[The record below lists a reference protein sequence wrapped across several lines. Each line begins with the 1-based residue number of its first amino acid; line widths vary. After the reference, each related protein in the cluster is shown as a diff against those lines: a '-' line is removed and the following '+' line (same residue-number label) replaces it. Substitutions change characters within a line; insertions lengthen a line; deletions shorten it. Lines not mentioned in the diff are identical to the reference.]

1 MKISRSILIL
11 LFVSSIIVA
20 FSYALNRTNGNVLKS
35 LQFALY
41 FLAIKIGLIAPNI
54 LLELNQYQ
62 PNQELVSRVQLQ
74 PPPIY
79 NPYVSVLGDYR
90 PSGLYMDNIYRPVSQ
105 HYLSYHSQSV
115 INELRA
121 GDSRLTQAA
130 WLLITIWMLQQ
141 QQSAGFQPVRQASP
155 PPHIESARNLLFGK
169 PKADQS
175 SCRRLSMFDSQQ
187 FENQEKFVMSKQ
199 EALNVLDNTF
209 TGSKIISE
217 TEKISDW
224 QMAKKVYH
232 LNGLGVNPEEYGMS
246 KAEVNSIRK
255 DGLVKYTMNGGKLLP
270 IELIRAGQNR
280 IHDICYN
287 DTTAKKEEGT
297 FGKQDQPSS
306 LYYNTD
312 TRYIIYFNKDD
323 GDLIMGEKFREAYFN
338 RSLIKNNINIK
349 EN

>member
-11 LFVSSIIVA
+11 LFISSIIVA
-20 FSYALNRTNGNVLKS
+20 FSYALNRTNGNVYKS
-35 LQFALY
+35 IMFTVY
-41 FLAIKIGLIAPNI
+41 FLAIKIGFIITNVISKLD
-54 LLELNQYQ
+54 QHQ
-62 PNQELVSRVQLQ
+62 PSPQLVSKVRTV
-74 PPPIY
+74 PVY
-79 NPYVSVLGDYR
+79 NPYVSVLDDYR
-90 PSGLYMDNIYRPVSQ
+90 PFSLYMDKIEQPVPR
-105 HYLSYHSQSV
+105 HYVSYHSQSV
-115 INELRA
+115 IKQLRA
-121 GDSRLTQAA
+121 GSRLNEAA

-141 QQSAGFQPVRQASP
+141 QSVGFQPVRQASP

-175 SCRRLSMFDSQQ
+175 SCRRLSVFDSQQ
-187 FENQEKFVMSKQ
+187 SENKDQFFMSKQ

-224 QMAKKVYH
+224 QMAKKIYH

-255 DGLVKYTMNGGKLLP
+255 DGLVKYTMNGGKLPP
-270 IELIRAGQNR
+270 IDLIRAGQNR

-297 FGKQDQPSS
+297 FGKQNQPSS

-312 TRYIIYFNKDD
+312 TRHIIYFNKDD

>member
-1 MKISRSILIL
+1 MP
-11 LFVSSIIVA
+11 V
-20 FSYALNRTNGNVLKS
+20 
-35 LQFALY
+35 
-41 FLAIKIGLIAPNI
+41 
-54 LLELNQYQ
+54 
-62 PNQELVSRVQLQ
+62 
-74 PPPIY
+74 Y
-79 NPYVSVLGDYR
+79 NPYVSVLDDYR
-90 PSGLYMDNIYRPVSQ
+90 PFSLYMDKIEQPVPR
-105 HYLSYHSQSV
+105 HYVSYHSQSV
-115 INELRA
+115 IKQLRA
-121 GDSRLTQAA
+121 GSRLNEAA

-141 QQSAGFQPVRQASP
+141 QSVGFQPVRQASP

-175 SCRRLSMFDSQQ
+175 SCRRLSVFDSQQ
-187 FENQEKFVMSKQ
+187 SENKDQFFMSKQ

-255 DGLVKYTMNGGKLLP
+255 DGLVKYTMNGGKLPP

-280 IHDICYN
+280 IHDICYS

>member
-20 FSYALNRTNGNVLKS
+20 FSYALNRTNGNVYKS
-35 LQFALY
+35 IMFTVY
-41 FLAIKIGLIAPNI
+41 FLAIKIGLITTNVPSK
-54 LLELNQYQ
+54 LDQHQ
-62 PNQELVSRVQLQ
+62 PSPQLVSRVRTV
-74 PPPIY
+74 PVY
-79 NPYVSVLGDYR
+79 NPYVSVLDDYR
-90 PSGLYMDNIYRPVSQ
+90 PFGLYMDKIEQPVPR
-105 HYLSYHSQSV
+105 HYVSYHSQSV
-115 INELRA
+115 IKQLRA
-121 GDSRLTQAA
+121 GSRLTEAA
-130 WLLITIWMLQQ
+130 WLLITIWVLQQ
-141 QQSAGFQPVRQASP
+141 QSVGFQPVRQASP

-175 SCRRLSMFDSQQ
+175 SCRRLSVFDSQQ
-187 FENQEKFVMSKQ
+187 SENKDQFFMSKQ
-199 EALNVLDNTF
+199 EALNLLDNTF

-255 DGLVKYTMNGGKLLP
+255 DGLVKYTMNGGKLPP

-287 DTTAKKEEGT
+287 DTTDKKEEGT

>member
-1 MKISRSILIL
+1 
-11 LFVSSIIVA
+11 VPV
-20 FSYALNRTNGNVLKS
+20 
-35 LQFALY
+35 
-41 FLAIKIGLIAPNI
+41 
-54 LLELNQYQ
+54 
-62 PNQELVSRVQLQ
+62 
-74 PPPIY
+74 Y
-79 NPYVSVLGDYR
+79 NPYVSVLDDYR
-90 PSGLYMDNIYRPVSQ
+90 PFGLYMDKIEQPVPR
-105 HYLSYHSQSV
+105 HYVSYHSQSV
-115 INELRA
+115 IKQLRA
-121 GDSRLTQAA
+121 GSRLNEAA

-141 QQSAGFQPVRQASP
+141 QSVGFQPVRQASP

-175 SCRRLSMFDSQQ
+175 SCRRLSVFDSQQ
-187 FENQEKFVMSKQ
+187 SENKDQFFMSKQ
-199 EALNVLDNTF
+199 EALNLLDNTF

-255 DGLVKYTMNGGKLLP
+255 DGLVKYTMNGGKLPP

-280 IHDICYN
+280 IHDICYD

>member
-1 MKISRSILIL
+1 M
-11 LFVSSIIVA
+11 VA
-20 FSYALNRTNGNVLKS
+20 FCYALNRTNGNVYKS
-35 LQFALY
+35 IMFTVY
-41 FLAIKIGLIAPNI
+41 FLAIKIGLITTNVPSK
-54 LLELNQYQ
+54 LDQHQ
-62 PNQELVSRVQLQ
+62 PSPQLVSRVRTV
-74 PPPIY
+74 PVY
-79 NPYVSVLGDYR
+79 NPYVSVLDDYR
-90 PSGLYMDNIYRPVSQ
+90 PFGLYMDKIEQPVPQ
-105 HYLSYHSQSV
+105 HYVSYHSQSV
-115 INELRA
+115 IKQLRA
-121 GDSRLTQAA
+121 GSRLNEAA

-141 QQSAGFQPVRQASP
+141 QSVGFQPVIQASP

-175 SCRRLSMFDSQQ
+175 SCRRLSVFDSQQ
-187 FENQEKFVMSKQ
+187 SENKDQFVMSKQ
-199 EALNVLDNTF
+199 EALNLLDNTF

-255 DGLVKYTMNGGKLLP
+255 DGLVKYTMNGGKLPP

-287 DTTAKKEEGT
+287 NTTAKKEEGT

-312 TRYIIYFNKDD
+312 TRHIIYFNKDD
-323 GDLIMGEKFREAYFN
+323 GDLIMGEKFRETYFN
-338 RSLIKNNINIK
+338 SSLIKNNINIK
-349 EN
+349 KN